1 MKNAI
6 KQIISEMIKQISFW
20 LVSTVFIW
28 WGWNVFAWQFNLPQF
43 NYLEV
48 FAMRMALSYI
58 IAIFCKN
65 IKKSIA
71 HKEKMCYTFFA

>member
-48 FAMRMALSYI
+48 FAMRMALRYI

-65 IKKSIA
+65 IKK
-71 HKEKMCYTFFA
+71 T

>member
-6 KQIISEMIKQISFW
+6 KQIISELIKQISFW
-20 LVSTVFIW
+20 RVCTVCSW

-65 IKKSIA
+65 IKK
-71 HKEKMCYTFFA
+71 T

>member
-58 IAIFCKN
+58 IAIFRKN
-65 IKKSIA
+65 IK
-71 HKEKMCYTFFA
+71 ET

>member
-1 MKNAI
+1 MTNKI
-6 KQIISEMIKQISFW
+6 KQIILEMIKNISFW

-28 WGWNVFAWQFNLPQF
+28 CGWNVFAWHFNLPQF

-58 IAIFCKN
+58 IIIFRKN
-65 IKKSIA
+65 IKNPIDKS
-71 HKEKMCYTFFA
+71 

>member
-1 MKNAI
+1 MKIKI
-6 KQIISEMIKQISFW
+6 KQIIFEMINPISFW
-20 LVSTVFIW
+20 LISTIFIW
-28 WGWNVFAWQFNLPQF
+28 CGWNVFAWHFNLPQF

-65 IKKSIA
+65 IQK
-71 HKEKMCYTFFA
+71 T

>member
-6 KQIISEMIKQISFW
+6 KQIISELIKQISFW

-65 IKKSIA
+65 IKL
-71 HKEKMCYTFFA
+71 Y

>member
-1 MKNAI
+1 MKRKI
-6 KQIISEMIKQISFW
+6 KQIIFEMIKHISFW
-20 LVSTVFIW
+20 LISTIFIW
-28 WGWNVFAWQFNLPQF
+28 CGWNVFVWHFNLPQF

-65 IKKSIA
+65 IQK
-71 HKEKMCYTFFA
+71 T